1 MVNFNY
7 FRMFSSETGTC
18 FPVSTY
24 SLIIFLQEMTESKT
38 DAGSHHLIQTGEENW
53 CNKMTNAWFHSVLC
67 PRRPRPQWLRVQAET
82 LTVGIGIRLHHSI
95 AGCTFHEMTW
105 SFCAS
110 VSSPAEWVQS
120 KCLAGWL
127 WQLDE
132 IILVSVEVSGLCSP
146 LMSFVTHLLP
156 YLPLLFNC
164 CERKLEGWTEYSKMN
179 AQQSFLISRV
189 QQVEISLQC

>member
-1 MVNFNY
+1 
-7 FRMFSSETGTC
+7 
-18 FPVSTY
+18 
-24 SLIIFLQEMTESKT
+24 
-38 DAGSHHLIQTGEENW
+38 
-53 CNKMTNAWFHSVLC
+53 
-67 PRRPRPQWLRVQAET
+67 
-82 LTVGIGIRLHHSI
+82 
-95 AGCTFHEMTW
+95 MTW
-105 SFCAS
+105 PFCAS

-179 AQQSFLISRV
+179 A
-189 QQVEISLQC
+189 